1 MSHADD
7 VHETRLVDTYGRG
20 HRDMRISLTDRCSLR
35 CTYCMPA
42 DFADWIPSAEL
53 LTTDELM
60 FVLEIAVD
68 EGIDEVRLT
77 GGEPLLRPDVVDV
90 VRRINSLPRPP
101 RISITTN
108 ALRLSGLAGP
118 LRDAGLERVN
128 VSLDTLDRE
137 RFKQLTHRDRFDDV
151 IAGLAAARA
160 AGLEPVKVNSVLMR
174 GVNEDEAVP
183 MLRRALDEGWQL
195 RFIEQ
200 MPLDAGGLWNRA
212 NMVTAED
219 ILASLRTEF
228 DITPL
233 PQRGTAPAEE
243 FYVNGGPATVG
254 VIASVTRPFCGT
266 CDRLRLTADGQ
277 LRNCLFARDETDLR
291 AVLRDK
297 AVSESDREAEIRRR
311 LHASVA
317 AKLPGHGINDPSFIQ
332 PPRPMSAIGG

>member
-1 MSHADD
+1 MSHADE
-7 VHETRLVDTYGRG
+7 VHETRLIDTYGRG
-20 HRDMRISLTDRCSLR
+20 HRDLRVSLTDRCSLR

-60 FVLEIAVD
+60 NVLSIAID

-90 VRRINSLPRPP
+90 VRRINDLPRPP
-101 RISITTN
+101 RVSITTN
-108 ALRLSGLAGP
+108 ALRLGGLAGP

-137 RFKQLTHRDRFDDV
+137 RFKRLTHRDRLDDV
-151 IAGLAAARA
+151 LAGLAAARA
-160 AGLEPVKVNSVLMR
+160 AGLAPVKVNAVLMR

-183 MLRRALDEGWQL
+183 MLRRALEEGWQL

-212 NMVTAED
+212 KMVTAED
-219 ILASLRTEF
+219 ILASLSEEF

-243 FYVNGGPATVG
+243 FYVDGGPATVG
-254 VIASVTRPFCGT
+254 IIASVTRPFCGT

-277 LRNCLFARDETDLR
+277 IRNCLFARDETDLR
-291 AVLRDK
+291 AVLRD
-297 AVSESDREAEIRRR
+297 ESLTEGDRETEIRRR
-311 LHASVA
+311 LHASVQ

>member
-7 VHETRLVDTYGRG
+7 VHETRLVDSYGRG

-53 LTTDELM
+53 LSTDELM

-90 VRRINSLPRPP
+90 VRRINALPRPP

-108 ALRLSGLAGP
+108 ALRLAGLEGP

-137 RFKQLTHRDRFDDV
+137 RFKALTHRDRFDDV
-151 IAGLAAARA
+151 LAGLAAART
-160 AGLEPVKVNSVLMR
+160 AGLAPVKVNSVLMR

-183 MLRRALDEGWQL
+183 MLARALEEDWQL

-212 NMVTAED
+212 NMVTAEE
-219 ILASLRTEF
+219 ILEKLSSAF

-291 AVLRDK
+291 AVLRD
-297 AVSESDREAEIRRR
+297 ESLTADEREAEVRRR
-311 LHASVA
+311 LHASVL
-317 AKLPGHGINDPSFIQ
+317 AKLPGHGINDPTFIQ

>member
-7 VHETRLVDTYGRG
+7 IHETRLVDSYGRG

-60 FVLEIAVD
+60 YVLEIAVD

-90 VRRINSLPRPP
+90 VRRINALSRPP

-137 RFKQLTHRDRFDDV
+137 RFKKLTHRDRFDDV
-151 IAGLAAARA
+151 LAGLAAARA
-160 AGLEPVKVNSVLMR
+160 AGLAPVKVNSVLMR

-183 MLRRALDEGWQL
+183 MLRRALEEGWQL

-212 NMVTAED
+212 NMVTAEE
-219 ILASLRTEF
+219 ILESLSTAF

-243 FYVNGGPATVG
+243 FYVDGGPATVG

-291 AVLRDK
+291 AVLRDE
-297 AVSESDREAEIRRR
+297 ALSESDREAEVRRR
-311 LHASVA
+311 LHASVL